1 MDVERIFVTLFFY
14 RLLRSEF
21 KMAYR
26 HKRRQFREDPE
37 AQPDVVEQESPNGES
52 PPSIPPVIEHPS
64 VVETELSVDVPSVP
78 EKEEVEVVEKKAK
91 RKRKAKA
98 ESADG
103 ADGVSEAAPAS
114 KKSKKD
120 QLLNEYMMNEL
131 PALRKEMKLQ
141 KKEQPAFKIREYGEY
156 FKAGSK
162 FTPTYCLR
170 LFNFL
175 GKNSVVCTQ
184 YGVFDKNRHM
194 IKTDAGFNHVTFLIS
209 SLGDAINPEESEFMM
224 HRYGK
229 EWFKIPTKDASRVET
244 AVRFGEGHKFKV
256 VLTGVYEDSFF
267 GKDGEEVFTIN
278 PILRYEAFRAP
289 PPKVKKEKKSPE
301 VVSEPIVDQ
310 SIAEI
315 L

>member
-1 MDVERIFVTLFFY
+1 VTLFFY

-131 PALRKEMKLQ
+131 PALRKEMKL
-141 KKEQPAFKIREYGEY
+141 KRKNNLLLKLESTASTSRLVLNLLR
-156 FKAGSK
+156 
-162 FTPTYCLR
+162 PT
-170 LFNFL
+170 
-175 GKNSVVCTQ
+175 V
-184 YGVFDKNRHM
+184 
-194 IKTDAGFNHVTFLIS
+194 
-209 SLGDAINPEESEFMM
+209 
-224 HRYGK
+224 
-229 EWFKIPTKDASRVET
+229 
-244 AVRFGEGHKFKV
+244 
-256 VLTGVYEDSFF
+256 
-267 GKDGEEVFTIN
+267 
-278 PILRYEAFRAP
+278 
-289 PPKVKKEKKSPE
+289 
-301 VVSEPIVDQ
+301 
-310 SIAEI
+310 
-315 L
+315 